1 VALLSF
7 PASPINGELYP
18 VAPVVG
24 QNQYQW
30 EAATNTWRLTG
41 TSTGV
46 IPGVYGDVNN
56 IPQITVDATG
66 KITVATNISIGSS
79 YIKTNNGAAY
89 NSYVWPNT
97 DGAATTYLSTDGAG
111 NLSWQPNPF
120 VNYWQL
126 IGSTLSPVTNGDN
139 VALRDA
145 GGSLTFISD
154 TVSKETEFLDGV
166 TAVVVSPNALG
177 ISTIA
182 VSGGGSVA
190 QPLGLLGSAIN
201 FNAYGNSF
209 LNTPSN
215 LTLTQTLLSVDKPV
229 TTTSSVTVNAGTI
242 NSVTTPPTRGTSGQI
257 LITNGD
263 GTTSWVTN
271 PEQGW
276 WARAGSN
283 LYPENAGDNVQ
294 VRSLANIPVIDLQ
307 SNGNA
312 YFIDGQQNLQLDP
325 GYASGEVEIRVNDFP
340 GAGFLQIDASGIN
353 LRAYDTVYSNDP
365 VQFQLDYTTGLAFN
379 AVFTGTRRNLFTVDL
394 NGSVQSGYNVN
405 AGYPAFFADGTN
417 GNTTVAGILTV
428 NGGLTL
434 SPTPQSYSFPN
445 NRGVNGYVLTT
456 NGAGGTQW
464 QSASVLSGYWTQS
477 LSTLEIYPSL
487 PGQNVVVRDST
498 STNSIEL
505 LGTGIVNAYG
515 GTVLTPTFGIG
526 NFGTGMSGDSF
537 NLYFSLNGVA
547 IAEFDNTEF
556 HSVKDIRI
564 TGAATNFATSSTIKN
579 TNDELI
585 LSASSS
591 VSTVKDIFFEVA
603 PGVLAGT
610 FTNTLD
616 FTVTSGNA
624 AIGSSSVVTYVDS
637 LNLSVGN
644 TNANEAGLVK
654 FVSLFNGGDGA
665 ELTQDESTGDFE
677 VRMDHAASPT
687 IVTNATDTSLSTTL
701 TVTGDTTL
709 QNELFLP
716 SPTVPLA
723 ATSTGTVGQISW
735 DANYIY
741 VCVTLN
747 TWKRTPITTW

>member
-1 VALLSF
+1 MALLSF

-18 VAPVVG
+18 VAPVAG

-30 EAATNTWRLTG
+30 EAATSTWRLIG
-41 TSTGV
+41 TATAV
-46 IPGVYGDVNN
+46 IPGVYGNLNN
-56 IPQITVDATG
+56 IPQVTIDATG
-66 KITVATNISIGSS
+66 KVTVATNIPIGS
-79 YIKTNNGAAY
+79 YYVKTNNGAAY
-89 NSYVWPNT
+89 NGYVWPNT

-126 IGSTLSPVTNGDN
+126 IGSTLFPVTNGNN
-139 VALRDA
+139 VGLRDA
-145 GGSLTFISD
+145 GGNLTFFSD
-154 TVSKETEFLDGV
+154 TASKETEFLDGV
-166 TAVVVSPNALG
+166 TAVVISPNTSG

-182 VSGGGSVA
+182 VSGGGNVA
-190 QPLGLLGSAIN
+190 QPLGLLGSEIN

-215 LTLTQTLLSVDKPV
+215 LTLTQSLLSVDTPV
-229 TTTSSVTVNAGTI
+229 TTTSSVTVNSGTV
-242 NSVTTPPTRGTSGQI
+242 NSFTTPPTRGTSNQI

-271 PEQGW
+271 PEQGY
-276 WARAGSN
+276 WARTGSN
-283 LYPENAGDNVQ
+283 IYPENAGDNVQ
-294 VRSLANIPVIDLQ
+294 VRSLANIPVIDLK
-307 SNGNA
+307 SDGNA

-353 LRAYDTVYSNDP
+353 LRAYSTVYSNDP

-394 NGSVQSGYNVN
+394 NGSIQSGYNVN

-428 NGGLTL
+428 NGGIAS

-445 NRGVNGYVLTT
+445 NRGLNGYVLTT

-464 QSASVLSGYWTQS
+464 QSASVLSGYWSQS

-487 PGQNVVVRDST
+487 PGQNVVVRDAT

-526 NFGTGMSGDSF
+526 SFGTGMSGDAL

-556 HSVKDIRI
+556 HSVKDIRV
-564 TGAATNFATSSTIKN
+564 TGAATNFATSATFKN
-579 TNDELI
+579 TNDELVI
-585 LSASSS
+585 SASSD
-591 VSTVKDIFFEVA
+591 VAAVKDIFFEVA
-603 PGVLAGT
+603 PGILAGT

-616 FTVTSGNA
+616 FIVRAGNA
-624 AIGSSSVVTYVDS
+624 AIGSSNVVTYVDS

-654 FVSLFNGGDGA
+654 FVSLYNGGDGV
-665 ELTQDESTGDFE
+665 ELTQDEASGDFE
-677 VRMDHAASPT
+677 IHMNHAALPV
-687 IVTNATDTSLSTTL
+687 VTVNATDTDLATTL
-701 TVTGDTTL
+701 TVVGDTTL

-723 ATSTGTVGQISW
+723 ATSPGLTGQISW
-735 DANYIY
+735 DVNYIY
-741 VCVTLN
+741 ICVSTN
-747 TWKRTPITTW
+747 TWKRTPISTW